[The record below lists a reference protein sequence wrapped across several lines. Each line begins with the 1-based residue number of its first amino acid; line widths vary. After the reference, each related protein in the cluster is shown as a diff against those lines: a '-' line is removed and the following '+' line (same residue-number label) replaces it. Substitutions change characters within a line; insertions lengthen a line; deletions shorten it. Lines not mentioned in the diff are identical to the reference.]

1 MYAECLIPAIAL
13 LGAALPFPTDGDR
26 NAATS
31 DMVFVEGGTYQMGDV
46 FEERV
51 QFAAPVHEVTVSS
64 FYLSKYEV
72 SVEAFTAFVRSAS
85 YVTSAEKE
93 SKRAATRGSDEYSA
107 LIASRG
113 AHVMDATAE
122 RMSWVAE
129 ANWRNPQF
137 EQSPKDPVVC
147 VSWTDAASYCNWLST
162 KEDLPVAY
170 DVATGDLLDP
180 QGRPTTDVTVV
191 KGYRLPTEAEW
202 EYAARERGKKIRF
215 GNGRNTARSSEMNF
229 NAAKGDF
236 PYAVKG
242 EYRMRTTPVGS
253 FRPNSLGM
261 HDMSGNVWE
270 WCSDFL
276 GQYGPQPQT
285 NPYQQE
291 GMMGPRRVARDGPWA
306 GDASW
311 ARTSVRMGWVA
322 DDRCNMIGFRIAR
335 SK

>member
-1 MYAECLIPAIAL
+1 MYAERLILAIVL
-13 LGAALPFPTDGDR
+13 LGAALPFTADGDR
-26 NAATS
+26 DAGTR
-31 DMVFVEGGTYQMGDV
+31 DMVFVEGGTFLMGDV
-46 FEERV
+46 FDEGVR
-51 QFAAPVHEVTVSS
+51 FATPVHEATVSG
-64 FYLSKYEV
+64 FYLSKHEAT
-72 SVEAFTAFVRSAS
+72 VEAFAAFVRSAS

-93 SKRAATRGSDEYSA
+93 PKRAASCPSDEYSA

-113 AHVMDATAE
+113 AHVMDAAAE
-122 RMSWVAE
+122 QMSWVAG

-137 EQSPKDPVVC
+137 EQGPKDPVVC

-162 KEDLPVAY
+162 KEGLPVAY
-170 DVATGDLLDP
+170 DVATGNLLDP

-202 EYAARERGKKIRF
+202 EYAARERGKKTRF
-215 GNGRNTARSSEMNF
+215 GNGRDVARSSEMNF

-236 PYAVKG
+236 PYAAKG
-242 EYRMRTTPVGS
+242 EYRKRTTPVGS
-253 FRPNSLGM
+253 FRPNSLGL
-261 HDMSGNVWE
+261 HDMSGNAWE

-276 GQYGPQPQT
+276 GRYSEQPQT

-311 ARTSVRMGWVA
+311 ARTSARMGWVA
-322 DDRCNMIGFRIAR
+322 DDRCNMISFRIAR